1 MTIKNISRRSFLKS
15 SMGLALALPCL
26 EIMGAK
32 AVENSAAA
40 RRFCALYTANGMSF
54 PLAKHNLPQW
64 SWYPQQLG
72 ANYEF
77 GESTKPLAPHRN
89 DITFLGGL
97 EHPNAAKS
105 DPHICSD
112 MWLTGAPLHDPR
124 PGGYNT
130 VSIDQIIAQHTK
142 QFCRVPS
149 LVMSI
154 DAGVGYQSR
163 TSTLSY
169 NMAGNP
175 IPAEN
180 NPRHIFNRLFL
191 SNDDSQQQ
199 QRELLRSKTKVVDA
213 VLENSRKFNQSL
225 GQVDKA
231 KMDLYLTS
239 LSEIEDRLITSEKWL
254 DIPLKKQD
262 YSNLNFDYD
271 LEKNPA
277 DFYQVMFDIIALAF
291 DADITRSVSFLLNR
305 EDGMGISDTFPQR
318 IGLRGGHHGLSHA
331 KDKNGQLNFA
341 KYDKF
346 LSTQVAYFLDKLASY
361 KDGSQRL
368 LDNSIVMYGSGCSET
383 HVTNNLPLL
392 LAGGA
397 NMGLQHGRHIRAE
410 KEALSNI
417 YLSILKSM
425 KIPESSFADS
435 HKAFEQGLFK
445 FS

>member
-1 MTIKNISRRSFLKS
+1 MTIKHISRRAFLKS
-15 SMGLALALPCL
+15 SMGIALALPCL

-32 AVENSAAA
+32 AVENSASA
-40 RRFCALYTANGMSF
+40 RRFCALYTANGMSL
-54 PLAKHNLPQW
+54 PLAKHNLPEW

-72 ANYEF
+72 ANYTF
-77 GESTKPLAPHRN
+77 GKSTKPLENHRN

-105 DPHICSD
+105 DPHVCSD
-112 MWLTGAPLHDPR
+112 MWLTGAPLHAPR

-130 VSIDQIIAQHTK
+130 VSVDQIIAQHTK
-142 QFCRVPS
+142 QYCRVPS

-163 TSTLSY
+163 TASLSY
-169 NMAGNP
+169 NLEGNP

-191 SNDDSQQQ
+191 ASSDSQEE
-199 QRELLRSKTKVVDA
+199 QRGLLRSKTKVVDA

-225 GQVDKA
+225 GQVDKD

-262 YSNLNFDYD
+262 HSQLNFEYD

-277 DFYQVMFDIIALAF
+277 DFYEIMFDIIALAF
-291 DADITRSVSFLLNR
+291 DADITRSASFLLNR
-305 EDGMGISDTFPQR
+305 EDGMGISNTFPQVL
-318 IGLRGGHHGLSHA
+318 GLSAGHHALSHA
-331 KDKNGQLNFA
+331 KNKQGQLDFA
-341 KYDKF
+341 KYDQF
-346 LSTQVAYFLDKLASY
+346 LNTQVAYFLDKLAGF
-361 KDGSQRL
+361 KEGSHRL
-368 LDNSIVMYGSGCSET
+368 LDNTLVMYGSGASET
-383 HVTNNLPLL
+383 HLTNNLPLL

-410 KEALSNI
+410 KEQLSNI
-417 YLSILKSM
+417 YFSILKSM
-425 KIPESSFADS
+425 QIPVDSFADS
-435 HKAFEQGLFK
+435 NKAFEQGLFK
-445 FS
+445 FA